1 MQAAWQFHHCQL
13 LSGFPSAAEQS
24 MLLLYIV
31 TSMFFCDAASD
42 LFLVV
47 PRYMYNRMQNVH
59 TCKADMFLSLFTH
72 LFLEDWLIQRKG
84 CSCSSLLTCS
94 TTCHLSRQE
103 QELFS
108 ISVPDTQLL
117 LAAQRSCCTNL
128 HVYLRPK
135 RSLCAFKNTGVL
147 NVLQGQHLS

>member
-1 MQAAWQFHHCQL
+1 VGSRRQL
-13 LSGFPSAAEQS
+13 SSLCCYFTLSRPCFFV
-24 MLLLYIV
+24 MLQVI
-31 TSMFFCDAASD
+31 F
-42 LFLVV
+42 FLVV

-72 LFLEDWLIQRKG
+72 LFLADWLIQRKG

-94 TTCHLSRQE
+94 TTCHLSRQK

-117 LAAQRSCCTNL
+117 LAAQRSCCTNF

-135 RSLCAFKNTGVL
+135 RSLCAFKNTGGL